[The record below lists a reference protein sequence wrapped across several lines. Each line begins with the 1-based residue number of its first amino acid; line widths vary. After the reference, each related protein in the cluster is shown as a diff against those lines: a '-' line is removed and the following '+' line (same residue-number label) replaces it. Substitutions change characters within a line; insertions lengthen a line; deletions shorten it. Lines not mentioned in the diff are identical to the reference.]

1 MATQEQVTRASDSR
15 FHTKLRSGDADG
27 GGGVGGGKSKAV
39 KQCSLQLSHMAT
51 NMDNAA
57 VVMAMLADEA
67 LDGRLLID

>member
-27 GGGVGGGKSKAV
+27 GGGGGKSKAV
-39 KQCSLQLSHMAT
+39 RQCSLQLSHMAT